1 MSFTA
6 RTSALPSVRHMT
18 HVAPAPEPVT
28 PVPTARGVVAVIPA
42 RGGSKGVPRKN
53 LRELGGEPLIGRAV
67 RTLREVRSINAVIV
81 STEDEEIADAARGYG
96 ALVIDRPRRLA
107 GDSATS
113 ESALRHVLD
122 ELGSYGSVP
131 EVTVFV
137 QATSPFIEPADVDR
151 AISLVHDDVADV
163 AFSVAASHA
172 HLWTTG
178 PDGPVG
184 INHDPSTRLRRQDRP
199 AEFVETGAFYAMR
212 TRGFLEHGHRFF
224 GRLEMVEVDPADAL
238 EIDTTDDFSLAEL
251 ALAHREAS
259 RPTPLR
265 VKAVVTDFDGVHTS
279 DRVTVDENGIESV
292 TVNRS
297 DGMGVSMLK
306 KAGIEMLI
314 LSTETNGVVAAR
326 AAKLGVEVIH
336 GCDDKP
342 TALRA
347 WASRRGIALTDIAY
361 LGNDVNDIGCL
372 RLVGFPVA
380 VADAHPAALHAAH
393 IVLRRHGGDGVVREL
408 ADRVLAGTTSHH
420 REGRDHG

>member
-1 MSFTA
+1 
-6 RTSALPSVRHMT
+6 MT
-18 HVAPAPEPVT
+18 HLAPAPSPAT
-28 PVPTARGVVAVIPA
+28 PVESTGGVVAVIPA

-67 RTLREVRSINAVIV
+67 RTLREVRGINAVIV
-81 STEDEEIADAARGYG
+81 STDDEEIADAARGYG

-107 GDSATS
+107 GDLASS
-113 ESALRHVLD
+113 ESALRHALD

-151 AISLVHDDVADV
+151 AISVVQQDLADV
-163 AFSVAASHA
+163 AFSVAPSHA
-172 HLWTTG
+172 HLWTTSE
-178 PDGPVG
+178 DGPVG
-184 INHDPSTRLRRQDRP
+184 INHDSSTRLRRQDRSP
-199 AEFVETGAFYAMR
+199 EFVETGAFYAMR
-212 TRGFLEHGHRFF
+212 TRGFLEHDHRFF
-224 GRLEMVEVDPADAL
+224 GRLHMVEVDPADAM

-306 KAGIEMLI
+306 KAGIELLI

-347 WASRRGIALTDIAY
+347 WAAERGLALTDIAY

>member
-1 MSFTA
+1 MSHLA
-6 RTSALPSVRHMT
+6 PS
-18 HVAPAPEPVT
+18 PVESPSS
-28 PVPTARGVVAVIPA
+28 PVEMARGVCAIIPA

-53 LRELGGEPLIGRAV
+53 LRLLGGEPLIGRAV
-67 RTLREVRSINAVIV
+67 RTLREVRGINAVIV
-81 STEDEEIADAARGYG
+81 STDDEEIADVARGNG
-96 ALVIDRPRRLA
+96 ALVIDRPRGLA
-107 GDSATS
+107 GDMASS
-113 ESALRHVLD
+113 ESALRHALD
-122 ELGSYGSVP
+122 ELGSYGAVP
-131 EVTVFV
+131 DITVFV
-137 QATSPFIEPADVDR
+137 QATSPFISSVDVER
-151 AISLVHDDVADV
+151 AIALVRGDSADV

-172 HLWTTG
+172 HLWV
-178 PDGPVG
+178 DGPGGPTGV
-184 INHDPSTRLRRQDRP
+184 NHDSSVRLRRQDRRP
-199 AEFVETGAFYAMR
+199 EFVETGAFYVMR
-212 TRGFLEHGHRFF
+212 TTGFLEHGHRFF
-224 GRLEMVEVDPADAL
+224 GRLSMVEVDPADAL
-238 EIDTTDDFSLAEL
+238 EIDSTDDFTLAEL

-265 VKAVVTDFDGVHTS
+265 VRAVVTDFDGVHTS
-279 DRVTVDENGIESV
+279 DRVTVDENGVESV

-297 DGMGVSMLK
+297 DGMGVAMLR
-306 KAGIEMLI
+306 KAGIQVLI

-347 WASRRGIALTDIAY
+347 WAAEKNIALADIAY

-372 RLVGFPVA
+372 RLVGWPVA